1 MVYFISGY
9 LHYTGQG
16 MHFDICSVGPDLLLI
31 HGKVCCIT
39 SYLRPIYGL
48 LAATHV
54 KSSNS
59 KMLANKCSYLKME
72 KV

>member
-39 SYLRPIYGL
+39 SYLRHIYGL

-54 KSSNS
+54 
-59 KMLANKCSYLKME
+59 
-72 KV
+72 